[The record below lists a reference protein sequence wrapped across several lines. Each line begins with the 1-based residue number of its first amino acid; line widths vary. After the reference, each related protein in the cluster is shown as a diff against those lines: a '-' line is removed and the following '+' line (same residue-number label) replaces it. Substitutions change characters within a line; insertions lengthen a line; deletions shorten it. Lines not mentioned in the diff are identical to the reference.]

1 MKRWVALLPGQV
13 WSLANGET
21 IKIIDTDG
29 EGGLIFECKAPHV
42 NPKAVVADYELLDK
56 YISEREGALVV

>member
-21 IKIIDTDG
+21 IKIIEADG
-29 EGGLIFECKAPHV
+29 EGGIIFECKALNVKPR
-42 NPKAVVADYELLDK
+42 AVVAEYELLDK
-56 YISEREGALVV
+56 YIEEREGALVV